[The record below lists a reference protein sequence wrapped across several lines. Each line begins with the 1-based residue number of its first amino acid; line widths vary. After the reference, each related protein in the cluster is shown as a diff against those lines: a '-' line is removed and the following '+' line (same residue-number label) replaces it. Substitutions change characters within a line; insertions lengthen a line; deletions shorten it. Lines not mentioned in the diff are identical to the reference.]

1 MKIRYKI
8 VIVLLVTTSLLWL
21 AKDVFSTV
29 GINPL
34 MGLFRHSGD
43 NGIPL
48 ISVPGKIIFNSDRPE
63 NVLYCLENGRIEK
76 FSDIG
81 GIARFSGDGKK
92 VLHSYRGGTFAIRDY
107 ATGNIERVIDIPDKY
122 KPRAVDWSPD
132 GKKICF
138 TADTMEDIRTFTN
151 LFVYDIDTEEVKQLT
166 FFTGDTPWGVTNPKW
181 SPDGNKIAFE
191 CPKYIEKGEIKP
203 ISIFIINVDGS
214 GLRDLLSFS
223 SISGGKDPSWSPD
236 GKKIVFISHFDNE
249 KYNDVFVINIDGT
262 ELTRL
267 TNDYW
272 QDRNP
277 VFSPDG
283 KKICYV
289 SPRHRD
295 VLFGS
300 ELFVINIDGTGQAR
314 LTPPF
319 KRKDPSPFR
328 KWATDDY
335 PQWSE

>member
-1 MKIRYKI
+1 MRIRYKV
-8 VIVLLVTTSLLWL
+8 VIVLVVTIGFLWL
-21 AKDVFSTV
+21 VKDVFSTV
-29 GINPL
+29 GINLL
-34 MGLFRHSGD
+34 MGLFRHGSD
-43 NGIPL
+43 NDISL

-63 NVLYCLENGRIEK
+63 NALYCLENGRIEK

-81 GIARFSGDGKK
+81 GIARFSGDGKR
-92 VLHSYRGGTFAIRDY
+92 VLHSYKGGTFVIRDY
-107 ATGNIERVIDIPDKY
+107 ATGNIERVIDIQKY

-138 TADTMEDIRTFTN
+138 TADTMEGIRTFTN

-166 FFTGDTPWGVTNPKW
+166 FFQGDTPWGVTNPKW
-181 SPDGNKIAFE
+181 SPDGSQIAFE
-191 CPKYIEKGEIKP
+191 CPKYIEKGGYKP
-203 ISIFIINVDGS
+203 ISTFIINADGS
-214 GLRDLLSFS
+214 GLRDLLSS
-223 SISGGKDPSWSPD
+223 STISGGKDPSWSPD

-249 KYNDVFVINIDGT
+249 KYNDVFIINTDGT
-262 ELTRL
+262 GLTRL

-289 SPRHRD
+289 SPRHGD
-295 VLFGS
+295 ILFGS
-300 ELFVINIDGTGQAR
+300 ELFVVNIDGTGQAR